1 MDDHE
6 TICETCT
13 SQERDRIPVVEE
25 LVVAPPLHGSSTA
38 VLERPTVVPLTES
51 ATFRTGGS
59 GGVSA
64 STVVIGALLA
74 AVLTVGVVMGLRH
87 QGPLAS
93 PMQQLGLIDPPVVVV
108 PDQWRSL
115 SSVEAGFSVAMP
127 ANATDVAEQP
137 DLVAA
142 DMSGYV
148 AELGPEGVMMAVSTD
163 LGRGP
168 AGLQELD
175 SDAGF
180 ASLIDLYISAS
191 GSGEETVR
199 REVQISHGRAA
210 DSVLVLDDHFTT
222 RARFMMT
229 GDRFVVLLT
238 AGDDSGASA
247 LDEAHPKLLDSYR
260 PT

>member
-13 SQERDRIPVVEE
+13 SQERERIPVVEE
-25 LVVAPPLHGSSTA
+25 LVVAPPIHGGSTA
-38 VLERPTVVPLTES
+38 VLDRPTVVPLSES
-51 ATFRTGGS
+51 ATFRTAGS
-59 GGVSA
+59 GGVPV
-64 STVVIGALLA
+64 STVVVGALLA

-93 PMQQLGLIDPPVVVV
+93 PMQTLGLIDPPVVVV
-108 PDQWRSL
+108 PEQWRSL
-115 SSVEAGFSVAMP
+115 SSAEGGFTVSMP
-127 ANATDVAEQP
+127 ANAEDVAEKP
-137 DLVAA
+137 DLVAP

-148 AELGPEGVMMAVSTD
+148 AELGPEGVMMALSTD

-168 AGLQELD
+168 AGMQELD

-180 ASLIDLYISAS
+180 ASLIDLYVSAA
-191 GSGEETVR
+191 GLGEETVR

-210 DSVLVLDDHFTT
+210 DSVLVLDDHYTT
-222 RARFMMT
+222 RVRFMMT

-247 LDEAHPKLLDSYR
+247 LDEAHPTLLDSFQ
-260 PT
+260 PI